1 MRITSA
7 TFYKFKR
14 LAMSNI
20 TRIHLR
26 FDSPVVVITG
36 CNGSGKSSIL
46 RELLPLPSVRSDYAP
61 GGSKELHIDHNNHQ
75 YILGSYFEN
84 RQSPHSFKV
93 DGVELNTSGT
103 TEVQLELV
111 EKHFGINNVIRNL
124 ITSKIQMS
132 NLTRAGRKDLLLHA
146 NPMDLG
152 LILDTHK
159 KAQSKV
165 KDSKA
170 QLQMLYLKKQEL
182 EGKLIPPATLSQHK
196 DTQTK
201 LNNQLLA
208 LDKIIYGL
216 EQHIRTLQDRFKE
229 ELNYK
234 DQCIVNNQQLIPS
247 DQIISHCKDILRNI
261 DTFAYVARG
270 DAYLEQRESLHTKQG
285 ELNLLIDQLK
295 SSISSASQE
304 INEYTQH
311 LDKSADRPISTV
323 EKEIAEIDAALQKY
337 EPAIKDPVPLQNM
350 QYQLNLLEEF
360 QKILFVFRDCEI
372 KLITP
377 AAIDALRKETNEVG
391 FQLKEISLAR
401 QRNLED
407 LKIVTED
414 LEKRINS
421 AGIPKGC
428 TFQHDCGLANVFSAT
443 FKALQDKKT
452 SIEEY
457 LNKTEAPI
465 KDLERKYSE
474 LSKALDP
481 IDANRLPEMYAKFKS
496 YLSSFY
502 LHYDTTDDD
511 ALIRKLN
518 TQPLSFYTE
527 IKQFLDDS
535 KMTHERIALEQKKQG
550 LTTELQA
557 LMKSGGAS
565 LEFMQ
570 KKLKEKEALVKDYLD
585 KLKVAEQEKVNIDK
599 EYNLYVEYALAADQI
614 KDFQKIYNKGEQ
626 ALLVSKAIEY
636 WKNLGRVCLE
646 VKSEISEELRKIES
660 LVREQETVSHVYTQ
674 EIAPM
679 IKSAEENR
687 RIYEKL
693 ELALSP
699 TTGIPHRSM
708 VKYLNA
714 LINNVNA
721 FISQMW
727 TYRMKLFNI
736 KEDEPLD
743 YNFRLEIKNEVAG
756 DINVLSKGQKEIM
769 DLSWI
774 LTILLQLRMLNNVP
788 LFGDELGS
796 SLDTAHRNKLI
807 KFLGQLLDNKLI
819 DQIFLVSHFALF
831 TDGFSSR
838 DIVCLNGDNLSDLPQ
853 ETNRLVTIE

>member
-1 MRITSA
+1 MRITSV
-7 TFYKFKR
+7 TLNKFKR
-14 LAMSNI
+14 FTNANI
-20 TRIHLR
+20 TNFHAR
-26 FDSPVVVITG
+26 FESPVIVITG
-36 CNGSGKSSIL
+36 SNGSGKSSL
-46 RELLPLPSVRSDYAP
+46 LKELNLLPSVRSDYGP
-61 GGSKELHIDHNNHQ
+61 GGFKEIHAEHQGHQ

-124 ITSKIQMS
+124 ITSKIQMC

-159 KAQSKV
+159 IAQQRC

-182 EGKLIPPATLSQHK
+182 EGKLIPPATLAQHK
-196 DTQTK
+196 ETQTK

-229 ELNYK
+229 ELQYK
-234 DQCIVNNQQLIPS
+234 EQCTNNNQQLIPT
-247 DQIISHCKDILRNI
+247 DQILNSCKNILAHI
-261 DTFAYVARG
+261 DVFTKVARG
-270 DAYLEQRESLHTKQG
+270 DEYLTKREQLHTKQS
-285 ELNLLIDQLK
+285 ELTLLIDQLK
-295 SSISSASQE
+295 SSIASASQE

-323 EKEIAEIDAALQKY
+323 EKEIAELDIALQKY
-337 EPAIKDPVPLQNM
+337 DRPIEDPVPLQNM
-350 QYQLNLLEEF
+350 QSQLDLLEEF

-372 KLITP
+372 KLNTP
-377 AAIDALRKETNEVG
+377 AAIDALRKEANEVS
-391 FQLKEISLAR
+391 FQLKELAMER
-401 QRNLED
+401 QRQLAE
-407 LKIVTED
+407 LKSTTED

-421 AGIPKGC
+421 AGIPKNC
-428 TFQHDCGLANVFSAT
+428 TLQCDCGLANVFSTT
-443 FKALQDKKT
+443 FKALQDRKT
-452 SIEEY
+452 TLEES
-457 LNKTEAPI
+457 LNKTEKPL
-465 KDLERKYSE
+465 KDLEVKYAS
-474 LSKALDP
+474 LAKLLDP
-481 IDANRLPEMYAKFKS
+481 IDANRIPEMYSKFKS

-502 LHYDTTDDD
+502 LRYDTTDDD
-511 ALIRKLN
+511 MLVRKLN
-518 TQPLSFYTE
+518 NQPLSFYTE

-535 KMTHERIALEQKKQG
+535 KLTHERRALEQKKQG

-570 KKLKEKEALVKDYLD
+570 KKLKEKEALVKTSLD
-585 KLKVAEQEKVNIDK
+585 KLKSVEEQKTQVDE
-599 EYNLYVEYALAADQI
+599 EYNLYVEYALAADRI
-614 KDFQKIYNKGEQ
+614 KEFQRIYTKGEQ

-636 WKNLGRVCLE
+636 WKNLGRVCLQL
-646 VKSEISEELRKIES
+646 KTEISEELRKIES
-660 LVREQETVSHVYTQ
+660 LVREQETTAHVFNA

-679 IKSAEENR
+679 ITQAEENR

-693 ELALSP
+693 EVALSP

-721 FISQMW
+721 FVSQMW
-727 TYRMKLFNI
+727 TYRMRLFNV

-743 YNFRLEIKNEVAG
+743 YNFRLEIKNDAAG
-756 DINVLSKGQKEIM
+756 DINVLSKGQREVM
-769 DLSWI
+769 DLAWI

-788 LFGDELGS
+788 LFGDELGA

-838 DIVCLNGDNLSDLPQ
+838 DIVCLNGENLSDLPQ